1 MKDEPTKRKLANGK
15 WQLDYGYDA
24 TGKNPRRQ
32 FDTEDAADKVL
43 DAYRK
48 EAKKKGEYW
57 ARLTPV
63 KRDTIVATLQA
74 IEKDGLT
81 LDGVWADHQRW
92 RKDNAQS
99 ITMPMPYEDVVKS
112 FKAAKLL
119 AGVGERYVNEVCG
132 VFERFGAGR
141 EKLNFHEIVA
151 NDLQVWLDTQKTPA
165 GKLWSKSSKRTNQ
178 IRFSSLWEHAIAKGW
193 CSLNITERLTQIGK
207 ITHTNKIYDNRTVM
221 NILAGALSNELTQQI
236 IAPLAIGFFGCM
248 RPEEV
253 ESKKAVKA
261 NNPKEPPFG
270 WDCINLKNPGATL
283 TPLGN
288 VPYVGTITLETWHT
302 KKGDQ
307 RVIRLQQTCV
317 DWLEL
322 AKELDNPLPP
332 VNERRLVDQVC
343 ELIGLDEWLR
353 DGLRKN
359 CATHLRPVYKLDSEV
374 VSDCGN
380 SVRVLLEHYAALRV
394 SEDVSREYWKITPD
408 AVRRYMKTKAW
419 KQVLFNA
426 QKAKQE
432 RLASE
437 IAKSEN

>member
-1 MKDEPTKRKLANGK
+1 M
-15 WQLDYGYDA
+15 
-24 TGKNPRRQ
+24 
-32 FDTEDAADKVL
+32 
-43 DAYRK
+43 
-48 EAKKKGEYW
+48 
-57 ARLTPV
+57 
-63 KRDTIVATLQA
+63 
-74 IEKDGLT
+74 
-81 LDGVWADHQRW
+81 
-92 RKDNAQS
+92 
-99 ITMPMPYEDVVKS
+99 
-112 FKAAKLL
+112 
-119 AGVGERYVNEVCG
+119 
-132 VFERFGAGR
+132 
-141 EKLNFHEIVA
+141 
-151 NDLQVWLDTQKTPA
+151 
-165 GKLWSKSSKRTNQ
+165 
-178 IRFSSLWEHAIAKGW
+178 
-193 CSLNITERLTQIGK
+193 
-207 ITHTNKIYDNRTVM
+207 
-221 NILAGALSNELTQQI
+221 
-236 IAPLAIGFFGCM
+236 
-248 RPEEV
+248 
-253 ESKKAVKA
+253 
-261 NNPKEPPFG
+261 
-270 WDCINLKNPGATL
+270 

-288 VPYVGTITLETWHT
+288 APYVGTITLETWHT

-394 SEDVSREYWKITPD
+394 SEDVSREYWKITPE